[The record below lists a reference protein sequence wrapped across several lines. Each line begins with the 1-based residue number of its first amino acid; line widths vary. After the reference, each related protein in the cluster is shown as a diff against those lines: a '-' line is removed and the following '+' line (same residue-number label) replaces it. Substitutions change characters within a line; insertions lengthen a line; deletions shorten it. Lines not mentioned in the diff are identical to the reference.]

1 MTESLIYFESGEL
14 IAESGD
20 VKVYKFRDLLHL
32 EIGPGHNLWAVEDE
46 IEEYK
51 EQIEDKPYGDCL
63 EIGLGLGVA
72 SKYILSS
79 GKVKSLTTVEKNFDV
94 VQVQKVVNP
103 IEDKRHNVIIGS
115 GLDYM
120 ISAEQIDKKFD
131 FIFLDF
137 YSVIDEDT
145 LPEIMDYIKVARKLK
160 KSSDSIVMPWL
171 DIYTPYEFIQEL
183 NKFLENDVYINNN
196 NTIDIEL

>member
-1 MTESLIYFESGEL
+1 MGSGLIYFESGEL

-20 VKVYKFRDLLHL
+20 VKVYKFRNLLHL
-32 EIGPGHNLWAVEDE
+32 EIGPGHSLWAVEDE
-46 IEEYK
+46 IEEYE
-51 EQIEDKPYGDCL
+51 EQIRDKPYGDCL

-72 SKYILSS
+72 SKYILSRS
-79 GKVKSLTTVEKNFDV
+79 KVKSLTTVEKNFDV
-94 VQVQKVVNP
+94 VQVQKKVNP

-120 ISAEQIDKKFD
+120 ISAKRINKKFD
-131 FIFLDF
+131 FTFLDF
-137 YSVIDEDT
+137 YDIIDEDT
-145 LPEIMDYIKVARKLK
+145 LPEIIRYIKMARQLK
-160 KSSDSIVMPWL
+160 RSSESIVMPWL